1 MFSSKTFIPFFPEIS
16 KCTSIF
22 NISLCNFMKFVFIT
36 SFVFRKNRKPKSF
49 VISSQVEKQG
59 GSGDITDVLRENPAT
74 ITFSF
79 KVTV

>member
-1 MFSSKTFIPFFPEIS
+1 MNFVSMSSFAS
-16 KCTSIF
+16 R
-22 NISLCNFMKFVFIT
+22 M
-36 SFVFRKNRKPKSF
+36 NRKPKSF

-59 GSGDITDVLRENPAT
+59 GSGVVNDVLRENPAT